1 VHGGSNQTAQR
12 CRCVAGTSP
21 FSSQIC
27 VQVPADK
34 TDEAVVAASLIDSVL
49 LKRPLRIRE
58 VICSMKG
65 EATNRSAAV

>member
-1 VHGGSNQTAQR
+1 M
-12 CRCVAGTSP
+12 
-21 FSSQIC
+21 FSQVC

-34 TDEAVVAASLIDSVL
+34 ADEAVVAASLINSVL

-65 EATNRSAAV
+65 EATNRFAAV

>member
-1 VHGGSNQTAQR
+1 
-12 CRCVAGTSP
+12 VAGTSP

-27 VQVPADK
+27 VQVLAYK

-65 EATNRSAAV
+65 EATNRFAAV